1 MHDIFKTVGRGLS
14 NFKKRYKLKGEL
26 GRGGFGV
33 VYRGIR
39 ICDELPVAI
48 KFINRDQVRN
58 WGKVIFVFITRASS
72 NPN

>member
-1 MHDIFKTVGRGLS
+1 MS

-48 KFINRDQVRN
+48 KFIDRDQVRN
-58 WGKVIFVFITRASS
+58 FGKVIFGWFLSIQS
-72 NPN
+72 NINHYLFFLNAIC